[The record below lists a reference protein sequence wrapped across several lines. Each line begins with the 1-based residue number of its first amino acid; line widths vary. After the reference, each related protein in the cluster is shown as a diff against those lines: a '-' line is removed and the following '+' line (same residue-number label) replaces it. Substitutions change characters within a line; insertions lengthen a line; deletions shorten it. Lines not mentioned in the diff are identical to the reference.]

1 VIRWLAGSCD
11 GGRRRVFYGEDR
23 NFRIV
28 RTIMG
33 QNAKNLEN
41 EIEDLR
47 QELDQFQKEKERVRK
62 IVGSI
67 GGVPKFRHRLVNALF
82 VVAVVVPVVISIFAG
97 EKWRLIMI
105 EIATVTLSLKIIFLI
120 HNQMKMD
127 HFKFWILS
135 SLEWRINEITR
146 EIRKLREN

>member
-1 VIRWLAGSCD
+1 LSALAAGGSK
-11 GGRRRVFYGEDR
+11 GYLTRRIESLD
-23 NFRIV
+23 IV

-33 QNAKNLEN
+33 HDAKNLEN

-47 QELDQFQKEKERVRK
+47 HELDQFQKEKERVRK

-82 VVAVVVPVVISIFAG
+82 VVAVAVPVVISIFAG

-135 SLEWRINEITR
+135 SLEWRINEISR
-146 EIRKLREN
+146 EIRKPREN